1 MEFYVSIQLGI
12 SSSQLTNSY
21 VSEGVVQP
29 PTRNRS
35 ELDVLQRSHKMLPFR
50 CLAIEMS
57 LDVTSHGFHA
67 QNSSQLVHQ
76 FHRTL
81 GFCQGSHRWVGGSEN
96 VETSVAWNNGV
107 VLSVVVWNNED
118 SEKNG
123 KIITYS
129 CITVNY
135 RLT

>member
-57 LDVTSHGFHA
+57 LDVTSHGFHTPKTPP
-67 QNSSQLVHQ
+67 NSFTNFTVPLVSVKGDIAESEVLRMLKHPW
-76 FHRTL
+76 L
-81 GFCQGSHRWVGGSEN
+81 GTTVSFCQSWF
-96 VETSVAWNNGV
+96 ETT
-107 VLSVVVWNNED
+107 
-118 SEKNG
+118 
-123 KIITYS
+123 KIQKRM
-129 CITVNY
+129 V
-135 RLT
+135 RL